1 MFVVVVTVVVAN
13 DVENFGNVV
22 DFQWFPYDFHTHSHQ
37 SPDVLHPLETLCHV
51 PFSLSTSTPL
61 VFPLVEMSYMV
72 FL

>member
-1 MFVVVVTVVVAN
+1 VFVVVVTVVVAN

-51 PFSLSTSTPL
+51 PF
-61 VFPLVEMSYMV
+61 
-72 FL
+72 